1 MRLQGHLKPQ
11 SIIQPFDIAF
21 AIQKFNF
28 CGASFKQNLAW
39 KDAFPNGSS
48 LNEILLLLVVIHL
61 SYSKYKGV
69 KIYFYLCPY
78 QNQKFSLVSY
88 SYRSCSPL
96 VALAS
101 LV

>member
-1 MRLQGHLKPQ
+1 MQGHLRLQ
-11 SIIQPFDIAF
+11 SSMQLFDIAF

-28 CGASFKQNLAW
+28 CDVSFKRNLSW
-39 KDAFPNGSS
+39 KEAFPNGSS

-78 QNQKFSLVSY
+78 QNHKFSLVSY
-88 SYRSCSPL
+88 SYRSCSAL